1 MHLLS
6 SLRCLRRCN
15 TIKFEAYAKQWHEI
29 YFGILP
35 AKVTGQHK
43 LVLRSRAVALRC
55 VNSIKSVPRISV
67 LRRAYRAAFEYD
79 TAAKARDAKSLKIFY
94 EVVAGAIHLPF
105 VAHRAHGG
113 KENMKFD
120 VDGSLS
126 PIECV

>member
-1 MHLLS
+1 MQQAIELAECILLS

-94 EVVAGAIHLPF
+94 EVVAGHSICL
-105 VAHRAHGG
+105 
-113 KENMKFD
+113 
-120 VDGSLS
+120 SLH
-126 PIECV
+126 IERMGQRECEV